1 MTGELRMGRSEWLLL
16 FGLAAIWGSSFPFY
30 KIMVAQIPP
39 MTIALGRTAIAAL
52 ALNLV
57 LRARGERIA
66 ATRWDAFWFLICGIL
81 NNALPFSLIA
91 FGEIRLSAGL
101 ASILNATTPI
111 FGILVAHM
119 LTHNERLT
127 GPRLAGV
134 LLGFGGVAVL
144 LGPGLFDSGAAGSGG
159 RLLAEAACLSSAVAY
174 AFGGVFSRR
183 LSGHSALRIATGQA
197 TAAALVMIPL
207 VVVFDRPWTMPMPGP
222 AALLSLAAIGLACTA
237 LAYVM
242 YFRIMRV
249 AGATNMLLVTLL
261 VPVSALI
268 LAALLLGE
276 TLRPN
281 AFAGMAL
288 IALGL
293 VAIDGRVFRRVR
305 MLNTTRS

>member
-1 MTGELRMGRSEWLLL
+1 MAGELRMGRSEWLLL
-16 FGLAAIWGSSFPFY
+16 VGLAAIWGSSFPFY
-30 KIMVAQIPP
+30 KIMVAQMPP

-52 ALNLV
+52 TLNLV

-66 ATRWDAFWFLICGIL
+66 ATRRDAFWFVVCGIL

-119 LTHNERLT
+119 LTDNERLT

-144 LGPGLFDSGAAGSGG
+144 LGPSLAGAGAGSGA
-159 RLLAEAACLSSAVAY
+159 RLLAEAACLASALAY

-183 LSGHSALRIATGQA
+183 LSGHSALRIAAGQA

-207 VVVFDRPWTMPMPGP
+207 VVVFDRPWTLPMPGP

-242 YFRIMRV
+242 YFRIMRA

-276 TLRPN
+276 TIRPN

-293 VAIDGRVFRRVR
+293 AAIDGRVFRRIR
-305 MLNTTRS
+305 RLSAARP

>member
-1 MTGELRMGRSEWLLL
+1 MMASELRMGRSEWLLL

-30 KIMVAQIPP
+30 KIMVAQMPP

-66 ATRWDAFWFLICGIL
+66 ATRRDAFWFLICGVL

-119 LTHNERLT
+119 LTENERLT

-144 LGPGLFDSGAAGSGG
+144 LGPGLFSSGAGSGA

-183 LSGHSALRIATGQA
+183 LAGHSALRIATGQV
-197 TAAALVMIPL
+197 TASTLVMIPL
-207 VVVFDRPWTMPMPGP
+207 AIVFDRPWTLPMPGA

-293 VAIDGRVFRRVR
+293 AAIDGRMLRRVR
-305 MLNTTRS
+305 MLSMARS